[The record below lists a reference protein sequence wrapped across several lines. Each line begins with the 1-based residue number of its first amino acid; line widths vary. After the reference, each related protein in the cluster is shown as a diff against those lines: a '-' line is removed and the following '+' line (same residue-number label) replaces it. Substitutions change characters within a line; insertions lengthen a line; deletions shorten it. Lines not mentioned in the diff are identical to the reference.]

1 MVCDNMS
8 LGDHA
13 LYEVRA
19 GLQVVPDNEKRGG
32 NLMLFQGIQDRGS
45 VGPVLLWVRPR
56 LY

>member
-32 NLMLFQGIQDRGS
+32 NLMLFQGIQG
-45 VGPVLLWVRPR
+45 VLPFSYPASKVR
-56 LY
+56 